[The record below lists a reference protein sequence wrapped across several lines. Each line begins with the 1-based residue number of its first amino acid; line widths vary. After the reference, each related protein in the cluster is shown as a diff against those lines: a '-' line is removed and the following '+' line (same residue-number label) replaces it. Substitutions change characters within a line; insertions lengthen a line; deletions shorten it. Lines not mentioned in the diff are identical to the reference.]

1 MILSIKDLTFQF
13 KKHTVFSNAQMMIE
27 ENGIYGLVAP
37 NGAGKTT
44 LLYII
49 AQLYPYYDG
58 EMKLFG
64 EHHTKNKSVTK
75 HIALVQDNSV
85 LYPYLSALDHLSFI
99 CDMHGIDK
107 EKIELMANYLGM
119 ESYLNHK
126 VKSYSLGM
134 KQRLLLAIGLIRKP
148 KFLLLDEPL
157 NGLDPTSTILMRE
170 ALVKASEEGTT
181 ILVSS
186 HNLNEIDKITN
197 QIFFIKDK
205 EILSEETDRSKQEIL
220 SLYFKEEA
228 LKHALAWFEM
238 KSLNYV
244 VEHTR
249 IDIVLVGTSAAD
261 LIKEAVKNDVDF
273 IDIRIEV
280 VGTENRY
287 RALFESSG
295 DDHE

>member
-1 MILSIKDLTFQF
+1 MILSIKDLTFGF
-13 KKHTVFSNAQMMIE
+13 RKHTVFSKAQMKIE
-27 ENGIYGLVAP
+27 QGGIYGLVAP

-49 AQLYPYYDG
+49 AQLYPYYEG
-58 EMKLFG
+58 EMELFG
-64 EHHTKNKSVTK
+64 EEQTKAKSVTQ

-85 LYPYLSALDHLSFI
+85 LYPYLSAYDHLSFI
-99 CDMHGIDK
+99 CDMHGIDQ
-107 EKIELMANYLGM
+107 EKIEQMAHFLGM
-119 ESYLNHK
+119 ESYLNQK
-126 VKSYSLGM
+126 VKRYSLGM

-197 QIFFIKDK
+197 KVFFIKDEK
-205 EILSEETDRSKQEIL
+205 ILYEETDCSKQEIL

-228 LKHALAWFEM
+228 LDQALAWLE
-238 KSLNYV
+238 KQSLNYV
-244 VEHTR
+244 VEHTQ
-249 IDIVLVGTSAAD
+249 IDIELTGTSAAD
-261 LIKEAVKNDVDF
+261 LIKEAVKNEVDF